1 MKKILVDI
9 NIVLDV
15 LNKRKDHEAA
25 AKIFDLC
32 ERKKMRGYVC
42 SHEITTLSYFMGK
55 YKYPKAKIIF
65 IINRLLDIFSVIPIT
80 EKILRNALSSSIEDY
95 EDAVIEVSAISEGID
110 YIVSRDIKDFG
121 KGKIECLSALETVAL
136 IEG

>member
-1 MKKILVDI
+1 
-9 NIVLDV
+9 
-15 LNKRKDHEAA
+15 
-25 AKIFDLC
+25 
-32 ERKKMRGYVC
+32 
-42 SHEITTLSYFMGK
+42 MGK
-55 YKYPKAKIIF
+55 YKYPKAKVIF
-65 IINRLLDIFSVIPIT
+65 IINKLLDIFSVIPIT

-121 KGKIECLSALETVAL
+121 KGKIECLSALEAVAL